1 MASAGTAYVDVEA
14 KVDELA
20 SSIDDAISSIDTQ
33 TIDVEAQVTANT
45 DEVQGE
51 LDSLSASDVEVMV
64 EAVADTSDAQ
74 SEIDSIEG
82 GTAEIEV
89 QADTEQAQASVDDLS
104 GAISSAAGAAGMGGG
119 AIGGFGAE
127 MAGLAGASAGA
138 TAGLTAV
145 VGGFVLAGNAAMEAE
160 VVASETE
167 SILSSLGSSA
177 VVSAGQIS
185 DLSQRIMEYSG
196 FSDEAVQAGAN
207 TLLMFD
213 NINSAQVFDRAL
225 EGAADLARR
234 MGTEVPQAARL
245 LGMALQDPEAGMNR
259 LRRAGIFLSD
269 AQKEQVAAFMEVGD
283 VASAQDVI
291 LSSLE
296 GRIGN
301 LAEDYGGTAAGA
313 MDKFKQSMDEVAE
326 SAGTSLLPILTLE
339 AEGFAVLARQTQALD
354 SALNGALL
362 SGPLQAILG
371 IGDGMRANGQLVGE
385 WGSGMDDAAA
395 STSGFAAAA
404 DDARSAVG
412 MLDERVQGYL
422 DGVFRVPEAERA
434 LRDSFQA
441 LQDTLNSPDASFDDV
456 AVDLQ
461 GIVESAANLG
471 IATGDMPAAVDAAVF
486 SLSVLASQ
494 GKLSADQ
501 VADVKS
507 QLDTLATLGPTE
519 APVAAPGAVEAR
531 SQIDQV
537 TGALMGVPPGGAA
550 PPVTAPGAVRA
561 AGEVKAV
568 DDAVRKVPPSWMTTI
583 SVPGATNSTGV
594 VRAHDGA
601 VRSVPT
607 GWTTNFV
614 ANTGTA
620 QGNINALIARIRDL
634 NSAVA
639 SMPSTN
645 SIAAQVGAMNAALAG
660 GRARGGPV
668 DGGKTYLVGEEGP
681 ELVTFKSAGTVV
693 PAQQT
698 AALLGASRGATY
710 NVNVYA
716 PSGDGDGI
724 ARAVREELIKLERS
738 DR

>member
-33 TIDVEAQVTANT
+33 TIDVQAEVTANT

-64 EAVADTSDAQ
+64 EADASGAQ
-74 SEIDSIEG
+74 SEIDAIDG
-82 GTAEIEV
+82 GTTEMTV
-89 QADTEQAQASVDDLS
+89 TADTEQAQVAVDDLS
-104 GAISSAAGAAGMGGG
+104 GVISSAADAAGMGGG
-119 AIGGFGAE
+119 AVGGFGAE
-127 MAGLAGASAGA
+127 MAGLAGATAGA
-138 TAGLTAV
+138 TAGLSAV
-145 VGGFVLAGNAAMEAE
+145 VGGFALAGNAAMEAE
-160 VVASETE
+160 VVTSETD

-213 NINSAQVFDRAL
+213 NINSAGTFNRAL

-234 MGTEVPQAARL
+234 MGTEVPQAARM

-259 LRRAGIFLSD
+259 LRRAGIYLTD
-269 AQKEQVAAFMEVGD
+269 AQKEQVSAFMEVGD

-313 MDKFKQSMDEVAE
+313 MDKLKQSMDELAE
-326 SAGTSLLPILTLE
+326 AAATSLLPILGTWSLGMTTL
-339 AEGFAVLARQTQALD
+339 TQDVQKLD
-354 SALNGALL
+354 SALNGVLL
-362 SGPLQAILG
+362 SGPLQAIVG
-371 IGDGMRANGQLVGE
+371 IGDGMRANGRLVGD
-385 WGSGMDDAAA
+385 WGSGMDAAA
-395 STSGFAAAA
+395 SSTSGFAAAA
-404 DDARSAVG
+404 DDARNAVG
-412 MLDERVQGYL
+412 MLDDRVQGYL

-434 LRDSFQA
+434 LRDSFQT

-461 GIVESAANLG
+461 GVVEAAAGLG
-471 IATGDMPAAVDAAVF
+471 VATGDMPGAVDAAVF

-501 VADVKS
+501 VADVKG

-519 APVAAPGAVEAR
+519 ATVTAPGAVESR

-537 TGALMGVPPGGAA
+537 TGALMGVPPGAA
-550 PPVTAPGAVRA
+550 PAISAPGAIRS
-561 AGEVKAV
+561 AGEIKAV

-583 SVPGATNSTGV
+583 SVPGATNATGV
-594 VRAHDGA
+594 VRTHDGA

-620 QGNINALIARIRDL
+620 QGNINALISRIQAL

-668 DGGKTYLVGEEGP
+668 DGGKIYLVGEQGP
-681 ELVTFKSAGTVV
+681 ELVVPRSAGTVV
-693 PAQQT
+693 PAPQT
-698 AALLGASRGATY
+698 AAILGQGAGATY
-710 NVNVYA
+710 NVTVIA
-716 PSGDGDGI
+716 PTGDGDDI

>member
-14 KVDELA
+14 RVDELA
-20 SSIDDAISSIDTQ
+20 SSISDAITSIDTQ
-33 TIDVEAQVTANT
+33 TIDVQAEVTANT
-45 DEVQGE
+45 DEVQAE
-51 LDSLSASDVEVMV
+51 IDALDGGTIDVT
-64 EAVADTSDAQ
+64 AVAETDTAQ
-74 SEIDSIEG
+74 DEIDAIEG
-82 GTAEIEV
+82 GTTEKTV
-89 QADTEQAQASVDDLS
+89 TADTEQAQASIDELT
-104 GAISSAAGAAGMGGG
+104 GTISSAADAAGLGGG
-119 AIGGFGAE
+119 AVGGFGAE
-127 MAGLAGASAGA
+127 LAGLAGASSGA
-138 TAGLTAV
+138 TAGLTAL

-160 VVASETE
+160 VVSSETD
-167 SILSSLGSSA
+167 SMLSSLGSSA
-177 VVSAGQIS
+177 VVSADQIS

-213 NINSAQVFDRAL
+213 NINTSATFDRAL

-234 MGTEVPQAARL
+234 MGTEVPQAARM
-245 LGMALQDPEAGMNR
+245 LGLALQDPEAGMNR
-259 LRRAGIFLSD
+259 LRRAGIVLTD
-269 AQKEQVAAFMEVGD
+269 AQKEQVSAFMEVGD

-313 MDKFKQSMDEVAE
+313 MDKLKQSMDEVAE
-326 SAGTSLLPILTLE
+326 AAGTSLLPAITLE
-339 AEGFAVLARQTQALD
+339 AEGFAALARQTQALD

-371 IGDGMRANGQLVGE
+371 IGDGMRANGRLVGE
-385 WGSGMDDAAA
+385 WGTGMDAAA
-395 STSGFAAAA
+395 SSTSGFAAAA
-404 DDARSAVG
+404 DDARNAVG

-434 LRDSFQA
+434 LRDSFQT

-461 GIVESAANLG
+461 GIVEAAAELG
-471 IATGDMPAAVDAAVF
+471 VATGDMPGAVDAAVF

-501 VADVKS
+501 VADVKG

-519 APVAAPGAVEAR
+519 ATVTAPGAVESR

-537 TGALMGVPPGGAA
+537 TGALMGVPPGAA
-550 PPVTAPGAVRA
+550 PPITAPGAVRS
-561 AGEVKAV
+561 AGEIKAV

-583 SVPGATNSTGV
+583 SVPGATNATGV
-594 VRAHDGA
+594 VRTHDGA
-601 VRSVPT
+601 VRSVPQS
-607 GWTTNFV
+607 WTSTFV

-620 QGNINALIARIRDL
+620 RGNIDALISRIQAL

-660 GRARGGPV
+660 SRARGGPMDPDKV
-668 DGGKTYLVGEEGP
+668 YLVGEQGP
-681 ELVTFKSAGTVV
+681 ELVVPKSAGTVV
-693 PAQQT
+693 PAPQT
-698 AALLGASRGATY
+698 AALLGADRSAATY
-710 NVNVYA
+710 NVTVYA
-716 PSGDGDGI
+716 PTGDGDSI
-724 ARAVREELIKLERS
+724 ARAIREELIKLERS